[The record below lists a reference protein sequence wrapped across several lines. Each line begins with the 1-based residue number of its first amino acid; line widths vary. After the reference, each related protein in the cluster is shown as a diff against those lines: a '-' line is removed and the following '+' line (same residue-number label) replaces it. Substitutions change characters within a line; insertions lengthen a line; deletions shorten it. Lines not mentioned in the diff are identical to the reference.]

1 MKKKSLFIN
10 FLVSI
15 FFGLLLLYF
24 VFQKIDLSVFFARLD
39 SVNYS
44 WIWFSIIISIF
55 EHIIRAFRWNLLMEK
70 DSDSLTT
77 FNTTIVLIVS
87 YFTSL
92 IFPRF
97 NDFVRCYLI
106 SKTNTIKL
114 STSLGTVVS
123 ERIIDVLSLIV
134 LAVLLLIIE
143 YEIFVNLLIDI
154 VDKINFDFINVL
166 FIVIIIVIMLYVF
179 KIFLKRSNFINAKFK
194 EFKSGLFA
202 FKDVYYRWDFLLS
215 TFFLWI
221 IYYLMGYVIFFALQE
236 TSHLGFNAGLAVL
249 VAGTLGMII
258 PVNAG
263 IGAYHFLVASILLNY
278 TISYEEGLF
287 FATLIHGSQVVSLIL
302 FGFVSSILL
311 FVIIR
316 SKSKKD

>member
-15 FFGLLLLYF
+15 IFGLLLLYF

-154 VDKINFDFINVL
+154 VDKINFYFINVV
-166 FIVIIIVIMLYVF
+166 FIVIVIVIVLYVF

-249 VAGTLGMII
+249 VAGTLGMIV

>member
-70 DSDSLTT
+70 NSDSLTT

-249 VAGTLGMII
+249 VAGTLGMIV

>member
-1 MKKKSLFIN
+1 
-10 FLVSI
+10 
-15 FFGLLLLYF
+15 
-24 VFQKIDLSVFFARLD
+24 
-39 SVNYS
+39 
-44 WIWFSIIISIF
+44 
-55 EHIIRAFRWNLLMEK
+55 
-70 DSDSLTT
+70 
-77 FNTTIVLIVS
+77 
-87 YFTSL
+87 
-92 IFPRF
+92 
-97 NDFVRCYLI
+97 
-106 SKTNTIKL
+106 
-114 STSLGTVVS
+114 LGTVVS

-143 YEIFVNLLIDI
+143 YEIFVNLLVDI
-154 VDKINFDFINVL
+154 IGKINFNFINIV
-166 FIVIIIVIMLYVF
+166 FIFFVIVIVLYLF
-179 KIFLKRSNFINAKFK
+179 KILVKRSNFINTKFK
-194 EFKSGLFA
+194 EFKFGFFA

-215 TFFLWI
+215 TFFLWV

-249 VAGTLGMII
+249 VAGTLGMIV

-278 TISYEEGLF
+278 TISYETGLF

-311 FVIIR
+311 FIIIK

>member
-154 VDKINFDFINVL
+154 IGKINFDFINVV
-166 FIVIIIVIMLYVF
+166 FVVIIIVIMLYVF

-215 TFFLWI
+215 TFFLWV

-249 VAGTLGMII
+249 VAGTLGMIV

-311 FVIIR
+311 FIIIK

>member
-15 FFGLLLLYF
+15 IFGLLLLYF

-44 WIWFSIIISIF
+44 WIWLSIIISIF

-70 DSDSLTT
+70 ESDSLTT

-123 ERIIDVLSLIV
+123 ERIVDVLSLIV
-134 LAVLLLIIE
+134 LALLLLVIE

-154 VDKINFDFINVL
+154 VSKINFDFINVV
-166 FIVIIIVIMLYVF
+166 FIVIAIVIVSYLF
-179 KIFLKRSNFINAKFK
+179 KILIKRNDFINLKFK
-194 EFKSGLFA
+194 EFKIGLFA
-202 FKDVYYRWDFLLS
+202 FKDIYYRWDFLLS
-215 TFFLWI
+215 TFFLWV
-221 IYYLMGYVIFFALQE
+221 IYYLMGYVIFFALQD

-249 VAGTLGMII
+249 VAGTLGMIV

-278 TISYEEGLF
+278 TISYEAGLF

-311 FVIIR
+311 FIIIR
-316 SKSKKD
+316 SKSKNG